1 MNVVALRSAPS
12 ESTPVH
18 FIGRLTGPMSDGNL
32 GVQDEQGVVWS
43 CRRAA
48 SCLLKPEEGDVVML
62 SGPDRHR
69 VYLIAVIEQADASAS
84 RIDAPGD
91 LTLGGGAGTVS
102 IESSADIRLRSGAT
116 LEMASAQ
123 WRLQAD
129 EGNCRVNEMHFIAQ
143 AVDATV
149 GRMRMVGKVL
159 ETVADRIVQM
169 ARNTLRMVDEIE
181 QVRVGHLDCKA
192 TDTVRIHG
200 QHTIVTGKEL
210 VKVDASQIHMG

>member
-1 MNVVALRSAPS
+1 MNVVALRTVSP

-18 FIGRLTGPMSDGNL
+18 LMGRLTGLMPDGTL
-32 GVQDEQGVVWS
+32 AVEGEDGVVWS
-43 CRRAA
+43 CLRAA
-48 SCLLKPEEGDVVML
+48 SCLLKPEEGDTVLL

-84 RIDAPGD
+84 RIDVPGD
-91 LTLGGGAGTVS
+91 LTLGGGAGAVS
-102 IESSADIRLRSGAT
+102 IESSTNVRVQSGAT

-123 WRLQAD
+123 WTMQAD
-129 EGNCRVNEMHFIAQ
+129 EGHCRVNEMHFIAQ
-143 AVDATV
+143 SADATV
-149 GRMRMVGKVL
+149 GRLRMVGKVL

-169 ARNTLRMVDEIE
+169 ARNTLRLVDEID